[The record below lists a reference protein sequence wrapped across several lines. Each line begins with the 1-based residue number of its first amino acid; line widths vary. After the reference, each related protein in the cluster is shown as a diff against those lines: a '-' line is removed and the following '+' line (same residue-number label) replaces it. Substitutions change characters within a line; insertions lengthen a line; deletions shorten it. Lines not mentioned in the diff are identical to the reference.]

1 MNLLFRKNA
10 GCRDIKRTDRA
21 RAGFT
26 LVELIVTIVLIGMV
40 IGLAN
45 IFFGFSFKSEKKVEA
60 EYGLQSSMR
69 QASEVLNNAIRNATV
84 TFALPESVFEG
95 TKKNKWNYF
104 GLEDGKEI
112 VQYTWNPGA
121 GTHERKVLLAADPG
135 ITYSLYFTQDEPNSK
150 MLIFHLSCLPDGI
163 DAKKIEIETE
173 LSAMNSVAVDNGGSE
188 DNPAVA
194 IAYRSDPKPNP
205 EVITTQEEVTIAIA
219 LVLDDSGSMDFDMQ
233 GRQQGSYGF
242 DNKNV
247 RKTIMKAQAKKLIG
261 DFAEMGNV
269 VISII
274 PFADNADRTGAM
286 LDCDEYKDQLIT
298 KINGLDASGG
308 TNTGDGL
315 RRAYYKLDSYNAA
328 HGGDEI
334 VNYII
339 LLTDGNPTYRSSTNY
354 YTFQAQTGDGDCAY
368 VKGSGQEVEPNLTE
382 CLSYVN
388 TIGQTLVVGKS
399 IDIRTFVIGFSAVPA
414 NVSRAKNIAQ
424 DACTSASPTYA
435 MTRRGTYYEAN
446 SDIKLEEVFKTIKS
460 TILQETWHIYGPY

>member
-1 MNLLFRKNA
+1 MNL
-10 GCRDIKRTDRA
+10 RA
-21 RAGFT
+21 RSGFT

-45 IFFGFSFKSEKKVEA
+45 IFFNFSFLSEKKVED
-60 EYGLQSSMR
+60 EYDLQASMR
-69 QASEVLNNAIRNATV
+69 QASEVLNNTIRNATV

-95 TKKNKWNYF
+95 TKKAKWNYF

-112 VQYTWNPGA
+112 VQYTWDPSA
-121 GTHERKVLLAADPG
+121 GTHDRKVLLAADPG
-135 ITYSLYFTQDEPNSK
+135 ITYSLYFSQDQPGSK
-150 MLIFHLSCLPDGI
+150 MLIFHLSCLPDGN

-173 LSAMNSVAVDNGGSE
+173 LSALNSVAVDNGGSE

-205 EVITTQEEVTIAIA
+205 EVISTQEEVTIAIT

-233 GRQQGSYGF
+233 GRQQGSHGF
-242 DNKNV
+242 DSKNV

-269 VISII
+269 MISII

-286 LDCDEYKDQLIT
+286 LSSTAYKDQLLT

-315 RRAYYKLDSYNAA
+315 RRAYYKLASYNTDNA
-328 HGGDEI
+328 GDEI

-339 LLTDGNPTYRSSTNY
+339 LLTDGNPTYLSSMNAYSYDPQTN
-354 YTFQAQTGDGDCAY
+354 DEKCAN
-368 VKGSGQEVEPNLTE
+368 VNGSGQETTTNMNN
-382 CLSYVN
+382 CMAYVN
-388 TIGQTLVVGKS
+388 KIGQDLVVGKS
-399 IDIRTFVIGFSAVPA
+399 IDIRTFVIGFSAVSA
-414 NVSRAKNIAQ
+414 NISRAESIALN
-424 DACTSASPTYA
+424 ACTSTSPANA
-435 MTRRGTYYEAN
+435 MTRRGTYYAAG
-446 SDIKLEEVFKTIKS
+446 SDIELENVFKTIKS